1 MSKTIS
7 LAALAAALAFAAP
20 AAAQSQA
27 DVESCL
33 IDQTTP
39 TVRYAFENNIAGGRP
54 VSEEARTASNQAL
67 LDCERKLGWTRDQT
81 VNAAAYATL
90 FLRFKRVEAEAN
102 DRGIIRSRKE
112 KLKRGAA
119 LLAAGDD
126 YQFDIWLSRAGY
138 PSYQHLT
145 ETRDFAYFEAWLQLL
160 TARNRF
166 IS

>member
-1 MSKTIS
+1 M
-7 LAALAAALAFAAP
+7 LRA
-20 AAAQSQA
+20 
-27 DVESCL
+27 CHG
-33 IDQTTP
+33 
-39 TVRYAFENNIAGGRP
+39 TVAGGRP
-54 VSEEARTASNQAL
+54 VSQEADAASNQAL

-81 VNAAAYATL
+81 VNAAAYATF
-90 FLRFKRVEAEAN
+90 FLRFQRAEAEAN
-102 DRGIIRSRKE
+102 DRGMIRSRKE

-119 LLAAGDD
+119 LLEAGDD

-166 IS
+166 TG